1 MICPLFFGYSLLSK
15 LIILFHSLKIDFKK
29 KKKIPPPLNVVDIF
43 FCPPNFAD
51 SRSRDF
57 VRVIR
62 VVFCRFTLP
71 GPTHLLYHWLFHS
84 IDILFSPIS
93 LLYMDEKYGA
103 NHIYSTDEMYG
114 ANKLNNIIIFSRL
127 PFSKTILPLYNN

>member
-1 MICPLFFGYSLLSK
+1 MSS
-15 LIILFHSLKIDFKK
+15 
-29 KKKIPPPLNVVDIF
+29 IF
-43 FCPPNFAD
+43 FSAPQILPIRVRGN
-51 SRSRDF
+51 F
-57 VRVIR
+57 VRVVR

-93 LLYMDEKYGA
+93 LLHMGEKYGA
-103 NHIYSTDEMYG
+103 NHIYSTDEMYR

>member
-1 MICPLFFGYSLLSK
+1 MICPLFFRYSLLSK
-15 LIILFHSLKIDFKK
+15 LIVLFHSLDIDLKQK
-29 KKKIPPPLNVVDIF
+29 QKKIPPPPKCCRYF
-43 FCPPNFAD
+43 FLPPKILLISVCGA
-51 SRSRDF
+51 F
-57 VRVIR
+57 VRA
-62 VVFCRFTLP
+62 VFCRFTLP

-103 NHIYSTDEMYG
+103 NHIYSTDEMYR

>member
-1 MICPLFFGYSLLSK
+1 MSS
-15 LIILFHSLKIDFKK
+15 
-29 KKKIPPPLNVVDIF
+29 IF
-43 FCPPNFAD
+43 FSAPQILLI
-51 SRSRDF
+51 SVRGDF
-57 VRVIR
+57 VRVVR
-62 VVFCRFTLP
+62 AVFCRFTLP
-71 GPTHLLYHWLFHS
+71 GPTYLLYHWLFHS

-127 PFSKTILPLYNN
+127 PFSKTILPLYNI

>member
-1 MICPLFFGYSLLSK
+1 MSS
-15 LIILFHSLKIDFKK
+15 
-29 KKKIPPPLNVVDIF
+29 IF
-43 FCPPNFAD
+43 FSAPQILLIFV
-51 SRSRDF
+51 RGDF
-57 VRVIR
+57 VR

-93 LLYMDEKYGA
+93 ISYMDKKYGA